1 MKNKINNITEYTK
14 ELKKVLLT
22 KDYKELQKFAEQQQG
37 LKMRDNVAELTMHKM
52 IYNRTDMPAKMQ
64 EESKKW
70 LNDRG
75 YSEHIW

>member
-1 MKNKINNITEYTK
+1 MRITNIEDYTK

-22 KDYKELQKFAEQQQG
+22 KDYKKLQQFAEEQQG
-37 LKMRDNVAELTMHKM
+37 LKMRDNVAEMTMHKM
-52 IYNRTDMPAKMQ
+52 ICNKTDMSRDMQ

-70 LNDRG
+70 FNDRG

>member
-1 MKNKINNITEYTK
+1 MKISNIEDYIE

-22 KDYKELQKFAEQQQG
+22 KDYKELQKFAEEQQG
-37 LKMRDNVAELTMHKM
+37 LKMRDNVAEITMHKM
-52 IYNRTDMPAKMQ
+52 IYNRTDMPRDMQ

-75 YSEHIW
+75 YSEHIC

>member
-1 MKNKINNITEYTK
+1 MKITNIEDYTK

-22 KDYKELQKFAEQQQG
+22 KDYKELQKFAQEQQG
-37 LKMRDNVAELTMHKM
+37 LKMRDNVAEVTMHKV
-52 IYNRTDMPAKMQ
+52 IYNKIDLPKDMR

-75 YSEHIW
+75 YSENIG